1 MTGLNTTGGRPARLA
16 TAPPPPED
24 LRSPT
29 YAIAAACTVTFL
41 ACALVPLLPASA
53 LLLNHKQPMMWQL
66 LTSCFAH
73 SSLEGLLQ
81 TVFFTYI
88 FGRVVERS
96 HGAVATWA
104 TYLSCGAAAAAL
116 AWWMLPAKAALLSSA
131 APAAAWGLFLV
142 GVALPR
148 LPAKPLEVLCL
159 APFACAATLARYS
172 HLSGALAQGAT
183 ATGHLV
189 HVVGAS
195 VAACV
200 VAAVLGVV
208 ERLRQE
214 AEERRREEQRKA
226 DAANTEA
233 AVTRVFNIASQ
244 AAQQLGKKLG

>member
-1 MTGLNTTGGRPARLA
+1 MPPAPHALLRPSAGPHTDSNTILRPSIQPSLVSPTLLSPPGLNTTGGRPARLA

-104 TYLSCGAAAAAL
+104 TYLSCGAGG
-116 AWWMLPAKAALLSSA
+116 LPSCRVCCAMIADVRRARGAGL
-131 APAAAWGLFLV
+131 WGSRCFCKSDGCGDGL
-142 GVALPR
+142 GSRCRA
-148 LPAKPLEVLCL
+148 
-159 APFACAATLARYS
+159 
-172 HLSGALAQGAT
+172 
-183 ATGHLV
+183 GH
-189 HVVGAS
+189 
-195 VAACV
+195 
-200 VAAVLGVV
+200 
-208 ERLRQE
+208 
-214 AEERRREEQRKA
+214 
-226 DAANTEA
+226 
-233 AVTRVFNIASQ
+233 
-244 AAQQLGKKLG
+244 